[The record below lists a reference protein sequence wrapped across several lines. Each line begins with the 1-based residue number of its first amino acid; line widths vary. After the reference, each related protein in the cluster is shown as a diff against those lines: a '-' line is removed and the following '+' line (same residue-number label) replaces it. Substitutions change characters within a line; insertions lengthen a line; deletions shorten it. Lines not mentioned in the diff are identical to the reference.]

1 MNSKIE
7 ILYFIT
13 LEMLNY
19 ILALAAVLC
28 AKSLQWCLTL
38 CDPMDCGP
46 LGSSVHGIFQM
57 RILEW
62 VAISFPGDLP
72 NPGIKTASLIS
83 PELAG
88 RFFRTRATWE
98 AQHWVRHLITDLFLF
113 VCLIQCILIFKITL
127 NIFFYFFPSIS
138 VMCVLHSRIYKL

>member
-46 LGSSVHGIFQM
+46 LGSSVHGIFQT
-57 RILEW
+57 RILE
-62 VAISFPGDLP
+62 
-72 NPGIKTASLIS
+72 
-83 PELAG
+83 
-88 RFFRTRATWE
+88 
-98 AQHWVRHLITDLFLF
+98 
-113 VCLIQCILIFKITL
+113 
-127 NIFFYFFPSIS
+127 
-138 VMCVLHSRIYKL
+138 